1 MYKKQGSIIA
11 IHATKQV
18 NDKFK
23 NRTFVVKTE
32 ENYPQSV
39 QFELTQDRVDYM
51 DNYKVGDK
59 VDVNFVVNG
68 REWTDPKTAEIKY
81 FNSVVAL
88 SVVKVGES
96 SNHAPSPDSG
106 LGSWQGDGDQ
116 DLPF

>member
-1 MYKKQGSIIA
+1 MYKKQGVIIA
-11 IHATKQV
+11 IHAAKQV
-18 NDKFK
+18 SDKFK
-23 NRTFVVKTE
+23 NRTFVIKTE
-32 ENYPQSV
+32 ETYPKSV

-68 REWTDPKTAEIKY
+68 RQWINPKTTEVQY

-96 SNHAPSPDSG
+96 SNHAPSPDSSA
-106 LGSWQGDGDQ
+106 GSFGADGDD

>member
-1 MYKKQGSIIA
+1 MYKKQGTIIA

-32 ENYPQSV
+32 ETYPQSV

-68 REWTDPKTAEIKY
+68 REWTDTKTNEVKY
-81 FNSVVAL
+81 FNSIVAL
-88 SVVKVGES
+88 SVV
-96 SNHAPSPDSG
+96 NLNTLAPSPDSSA
-106 LGSWQGDGDQ
+106 GSFGADDSD

>member
-1 MYKKQGSIIA
+1 MYKKKGTIIV

-18 NDKFK
+18 SDKFK
-23 NRTFVVKTE
+23 NRTFVIKTE
-32 ENYPQSV
+32 ETYPQSV
-39 QFELTQDRVDYM
+39 LFELTQDRVDYM

-68 REWTDPKTAEIKY
+68 REWTDPKSNEVKY

-96 SNHAPSPDSG
+96 SNHAPSPDSSA
-106 LGSWQGDGDQ
+106 GSFGEDDSD

>member
-68 REWTDPKTAEIKY
+68 REWTDPKNGEIKY

-88 SVVKVGES
+88 SVVNLNQSSGSGE
-96 SNHAPSPDSG
+96 AG
-106 LGSWQGDGDQ
+106 GADGDD